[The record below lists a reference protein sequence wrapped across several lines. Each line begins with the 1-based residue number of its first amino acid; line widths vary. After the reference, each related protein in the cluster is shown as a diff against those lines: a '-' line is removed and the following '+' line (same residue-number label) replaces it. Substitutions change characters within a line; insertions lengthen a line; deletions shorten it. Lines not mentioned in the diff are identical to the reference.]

1 MTSVPHS
8 GAKSV
13 TPGGSVAGGAGK
25 ERPILFSGPMVRALL
40 DGRKTQTRRVMKV
53 QPPTE
58 EAFRGSSFGLDRA
71 VADGVKMYSQNDYN
85 RLPKHPTDWELT
97 GSVGVARDAGFP
109 RRYRCPYGA
118 VGDRLWVKETWRP
131 TPSLHPWDL
140 DVTYRADG
148 ALRTIKDGEFGDR
161 DWTMPKAAATG
172 NVSPLFMPRW
182 AARLV
187 LEINEV
193 RIERLNDCSEA
204 DAMAEG
210 TQEPSLVPI
219 IGACW
224 SERDA
229 YAKLWDHINGAGSWA
244 ANPWVWAVSFRVLDQ
259 EAIAKA
265 TAGETRNAEPI
276 HRRDGDEG

>member
-13 TPGGSVAGGAGK
+13 TPGGSVAGGAVK

-40 DGRKTQTRRVMKV
+40 DGRKTQTRRVVKPMPKWAERFPICDPDNMAAGH
-53 QPPTE
+53 QIWWWDGK
-58 EAFRGSSFGLDRA
+58 FDR
-71 VADGVKMYSQNDYN
+71 
-85 RLPKHPTDWELT
+85 
-97 GSVGVARDAGFP
+97 VGVSQD
-109 RRYRCPYGA
+109 CPYGKP
-118 VGDRLWVKETWRP
+118 GDRLWVKETWRP
-131 TPSLHPWDL
+131 TKSFEPWDM

-148 ALRTIKDGEFGDR
+148 ERRTVKDGEFGDR

-182 AARLV
+182 AARVV
-187 LEINEV
+187 LEITDV
-193 RIERLNDCSEA
+193 RVERLHEITEGDSI
-204 DAMAEG
+204 AEG
-210 TQEPSLVPI
+210 ADQYASSTKLRRDRPYDSSLNGI
-219 IGACW
+219 YREGF
-224 SERDA
+224 SE
-229 YAKLWDHINGAGSWA
+229 LWEAINGAGSWA